1 MFSSPAFNPRMI
13 WAKEWERMKQQLLF
27 ELVEDE
33 IWQLLPGW
41 FHGQG
46 QAGISHPL
54 DVGCGAGWLKCH
66 VFRDWFVPEPESVP
80 FQLWIQLHLG
90 SAAPSLSSFWGK
102 KGNLSISP

>member
-1 MFSSPAFNPRMI
+1 
-13 WAKEWERMKQQLLF
+13 MKQQLLF

-41 FHGQG
+41 LHRQG

-80 FQLWIQLHLG
+80 FQLWMLPSSSISGLQLP
-90 SAAPSLSSFWGK
+90 PSLHFG
-102 KGNLSISP
+102 GRRET